1 MCKRCTLAQKTGVF
15 RQSAANELHL
25 QQSWSLQSAL
35 PDIRTL
41 ECTTDKAS
49 AFGAERLRASKRYLP
64 LQASSHSA
72 LPVHGESLDSAFKG
86 LNALKG
92 CLPQLKRFVVH
103 TGTRRSTPIR
113 ACLQNG
119 WQEADAAAP
128 SCSHREARG
137 YAAASGSRAST
148 LTLLLAL
155 GGLTC
160 LATAG
165 SASASELQDKLPH
178 LHPVAADLNQL
189 AESVS
194 TFLPSHHAC

>member
-1 MCKRCTLAQKTGVF
+1 MYKRCISAEKTAVF
-15 RQSAANELHL
+15 RQSTANELHR
-25 QQSWSLQSAL
+25 QQSWSLQNAL

-41 ECTTDKAS
+41 ECTSDKDS
-49 AFGAERLRASKRYLP
+49 AFGAHCLRASKGYIP

-72 LPVHGESLDSAFKG
+72 LFVTGESLDSALKG
-86 LNALKG
+86 LNALKR
-92 CLPQLKRFVVH
+92 CLPDLERFVVH

-113 ACLQNG
+113 ACLQKG

-137 YAAASGSRAST
+137 DTTASGSMAST

-165 SASASELQDKLPH
+165 SASAAELQDKLPH

-194 TFLPSHHAC
+194 TFLLLHHAY